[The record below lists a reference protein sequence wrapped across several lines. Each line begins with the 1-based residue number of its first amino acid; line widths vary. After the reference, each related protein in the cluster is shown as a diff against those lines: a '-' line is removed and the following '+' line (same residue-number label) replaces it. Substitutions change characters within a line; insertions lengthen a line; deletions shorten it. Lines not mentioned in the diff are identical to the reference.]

1 MRSKALTIGK
11 VLVSVPAV
19 IFRAA
24 ARFIGSLVA
33 DIVCLFMGPM
43 RLYSNIKP
51 AGKQQWIAFGFRVLG
66 LSIYNSIALILNAT
80 LGLLYNLVES
90 AFMMYEL
97 WTADGVTAKEL
108 YRSGDKNAN
117 EENTNE
123 NEENNKKEGKKEG
136 KSAKLVVK
144 CLVGIIDIDN
154 PMSKWIAHLCTKISD
169 NKIFKA
175 VSTKVVE
182 LINKLFAVT
191 KQSKEELN
199 IYNNNNSNL
208 GIDSEANNI
217 AQPKENN
224 KENTSSKNNDTIN
237 IDDISNLDKN
247 NKDIKANK
255 PYSLD
260 SIFHPIHSF
269 RAK

>member
-1 MRSKALTIGK
+1 MQSKALTIGK

-24 ARFIGSLVA
+24 ARFAGSLVA
-33 DIVCLFMGPM
+33 DIICLFMGPM

-97 WTADGVTAKEL
+97 WTQKKVTVKEL
-108 YRSGDKNAN
+108 YRSGDKNEK
-117 EENTNE
+117 EE
-123 NEENNKKEGKKEG
+123 NKKEKEEQN
-136 KSAKLVVK
+136 SAKLVVK
-144 CLVGIIDIDN
+144 FLVGIIDIDN
-154 PMSKWIAHLCTKISD
+154 PMSKCIAGLCTKISD
-169 NKIFKA
+169 NKIFKV
-175 VSTKVVE
+175 VSKKVID

-191 KQSKEELN
+191 NQSKAESKIDNDNLEEKPQNNEGKRLN
-199 IYNNNNSNL
+199 ENDNDI
-208 GIDSEANNI
+208 EA
-217 AQPKENN
+217 
-224 KENTSSKNNDTIN
+224 D
-237 IDDISNLDKN
+237 
-247 NKDIKANK
+247 K